1 MVKMA
6 GLRKTPHGVN
16 VRMTMRR
23 LLDFVFPPQCG
34 GCERVGSGLCDACL
48 PSGPLIAREIQT
60 LNVSALGIYD
70 GALRRAIL
78 ALKSGRRDVAEAF
91 AQRMI
96 SRIPPDAI
104 AIPVPTTAARRRQR
118 GFDGCE
124 LIARA
129 AFGSRTSVG
138 LAQTRGETQRGRGR
152 EARLALRR
160 RFVWRGAHLNG
171 GRVVLIDDVVT
182 TGATLEECAHA
193 VRGAE
198 GVVIGAVVIA
208 TVP

>member
-1 MVKMA
+1 MKRMV
-6 GLRKTPHGVN
+6 
-16 VRMTMRR
+16 VRA

-48 PSGPLIAREIQT
+48 PPAAPIARKLVT

-91 AQRMI
+91 AQRLRARMPA
-96 SRIPPDAI
+96 SAI
-104 AIPVPTTAARRRQR
+104 AIPIPTTAARRRQR

-124 LIARA
+124 LIART
-129 AFGSRTSVG
+129 AFGNRVRAG
-138 LAQTRGETQRGRGR
+138 LTQVRGETQRGRGR
-152 EARLALRR
+152 EARLVRR
-160 RFVWRGAHLNG
+160 QRFVWRGTPLNG
-171 GRVVLIDDVVT
+171 MHAILIDDVVT
-182 TGATLEECAHA
+182 TGATLEECAHTI
-193 VRGAE
+193 RRAE
-198 GVVIGAVVIA
+198 GVVIGALVIA